1 MLIQIIRNDYQHDY
15 IMDFM
20 LDSLIDSKKIVKFK
34 RSTGWVTI
42 GIDQI
47 RASNRYSAFNGD
59 DRRVVNN
66 LTFVHH
72 YLKSNS

>member
-20 LDSLIDSKKIVKFK
+20 LDSMIDSENIVKFK

-42 GIDQI
+42 GTDTI
-47 RASNRYSAFNGD
+47 RTNKYCGDFNGT
-59 DRRVVNN
+59 DRRAVHDS
-66 LTFVHH
+66 TFVHR
-72 YLKSNS
+72 YLRSNP

>member
-42 GIDQI
+42 GIDSV
-47 RASNRYSAFNGD
+47 RTNKHRGVFSGT
-59 DRRVVNN
+59 DRRAVHNS
-66 LTFVHH
+66 TFVHH
-72 YLKSNS
+72 YLRSNP